1 MRGCRMRW
9 LLIVALCCVVV
20 AGCSGEEPT
29 ATGPG
34 TTAGAKAGADPSV
47 TTTVKSKDVLRIMV
61 TNDDGIGA
69 EGIDAVVIALRGLPN
84 TEIVVIAPADQQSG
98 QGAKTTEGA
107 LDVGEALTR
116 SGVGAKTVAGYP
128 ADTVI
133 WALDQGG
140 LAERPHLVVSGVN
153 EGQNLG
159 PVIGIS
165 GTIGAARAAAARG
178 VPALAASQGAGNDP
192 DYASAVGYVLDWIG
206 AHRDALVS
214 GTVPPGVT
222 SINSP
227 TCAVGEVRGLVEV
240 PPAADAA
247 GRNVVAADIDCS
259 GKGPAGSD
267 DVGAFNVGF
276 ATQSDVPV
284 AG

>member
-1 MRGCRMRW
+1 MRW
-9 LLIVALCCVVV
+9 LLVVAVSCSVA
-20 AGCSGEEPT
+20 AGCSGEEPK

-34 TTAGAKAGADPSV
+34 TTAGAAATADASV
-47 TTTVKSKDVLRIMV
+47 STTVEPEDVLRIMV
-61 TNDDGIGA
+61 TNDDGVGA
-69 EGIDAVVIALRGLPN
+69 EGIDAVVLALRELPD
-84 TEIVVIAPADQQSG
+84 TQVAVIAPADQQSG
-98 QGAKTTEGA
+98 QGGKTTEGA
-107 LDVGEALTR
+107 LEVGEALTR
-116 SGVGAKTVAGYP
+116 SGVGAKAVAGYP

-159 PVIGIS
+159 PVIAIS
-165 GTIGAARAAAARG
+165 GTIGAARAAAVRG
-178 VPALAASQGAGNDP
+178 VPALAASQGAGKAP
-192 DYASAVGYVLDWIG
+192 DYESAVGFVVDWVN
-206 AHRDALVS
+206 AHREALVS

-227 TCAVGEVRGLVEV
+227 TCAVGEVRGLMEV
-240 PPAADAA
+240 PPAADPA
-247 GRNVVAADIDCS
+247 GRNVVAADVDCS
-259 GKGPAGSD
+259 GQGPAGSD